1 METYKKHLD
10 VEGMRYRAKLLIPNQ
25 PTHARE
31 VIAWMVGEL
40 DRFEA
45 ECDDLEA
52 KFNIRVLLEIIDCPQ
67 RFESM
72 LNCFG
77 VMFASLEKYQ
87 YFGYLID

>member
-10 VEGMRYRAKLLIPNQ
+10 VSGIRHRAKNLIPIE

-72 LNCFG
+72 LNCFWSYVHKLG
-77 VMFASLEKYQ
+77 KVPVLWVP
-87 YFGYLID
+87 D